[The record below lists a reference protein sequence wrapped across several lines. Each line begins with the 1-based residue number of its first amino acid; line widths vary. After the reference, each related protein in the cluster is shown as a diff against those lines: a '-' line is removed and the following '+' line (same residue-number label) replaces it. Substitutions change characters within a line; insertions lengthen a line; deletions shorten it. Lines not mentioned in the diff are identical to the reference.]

1 MSELTTIDTPAKLE
15 SAFQK
20 EASRLSFPGLNVSVE
35 STVPGSDRGFDFLL
49 RAEADD
55 KAVTF
60 AAQCKVRPSSVEVP
74 RLLKAR
80 LPFPPL
86 LATIRLTAP
95 LWNQCLE
102 QGLSCVDLNG
112 RLHLRAPGLRVV
124 LDRSLNRYRP
134 ATPEHDLFSPRSSRL
149 ARALLSFPDRV
160 WTQGELAKLTGCS
173 AGLLSRL
180 LNEHKRHGWVH
191 GQRGDWA
198 LLQPGPLLDAWAH
211 ADDWR
216 KRVTIREYSALEA
229 DPGLL
234 ARRVAESG
242 AGPLAFTQWFAAR
255 HRHQYTELPV
265 VSVYRTRFAD
275 AAEQAAL
282 GLREVSQG
290 GRLWII
296 VPRDDGVFQ
305 ATRTVDG
312 LPLACDAQIYLDLM
326 GAGLRGPDA
335 ARALREWDGFCQP

>member
-1 MSELTTIDTPAKLE
+1 MSEQTTIDTPAELE
-15 SAFQK
+15 AAFQK
-20 EASRLSFPGLNVSVE
+20 EASRLSFPGLNVSLE
-35 STVPGSDRGFDFLL
+35 STVPGLDRGFDFLL
-49 RAEADD
+49 RTQADE

-60 AAQCKVRPSSVEVP
+60 AAQCKVRPSSQEVQ
-74 RLLKAR
+74 RLLKAP

-149 ARALLSFPDRV
+149 ARALLSFPSRV
-160 WTQGELAKLTGCS
+160 WRQGDLVKFTGCS

-198 LLQPGPLLDAWAH
+198 LLQPGPLLDAWAQ

-216 KRVTIREYSALEA
+216 KRITVREYSTLEV
-229 DPGLL
+229 DPDLL
-234 ARRVAESG
+234 ARRVTESG
-242 AGPLAFTQWFAAR
+242 AGPIAFTQWFAAK

-265 VSVYRTRFAD
+265 VSVYRARFPD

-296 VPRDDGVFQ
+296 VPRDEGVFQ
-305 ATRTVDG
+305 ATRTVEG
-312 LPLACDAQIYLDLM
+312 LPLVCDAQIYLDLLQ
-326 GAGLRGPDA
+326 AGLRGPDA
-335 ARALREWDGFCQP
+335 ARALREWEGFCQP